1 METNGRMVRYL
12 KVWLTLMLLVLATA
26 AEAATVS
33 GTVTNNSGK
42 AGRVYLSL
50 RQYGW
55 YNGLGKTTAS
65 LNSGAFTS
73 FSIVGVQDGTYD
85 LVAIVDAGNDG
96 DLSENDPSATR
107 SVTVSSGGNQTGQD
121 LTINAPVAVPLTE
134 PVFVGIESGD
144 GIANVWVDAQ
154 YGSRNLAMP
163 DSYTLSC
170 NAGSYPVTITS
181 NESDS
186 GAFVRGLT
194 NGTTLNC
201 TATPV
206 INGVPDAAHA
216 GTGSVTVGG
225 CSYNGGCLPG
235 SATVTGKVNLP
246 AVNLAGRSLYAAV
259 VEPAADWALVGLV
272 EVPGPLTSASPMTYT
287 VPNVK
292 PGVHTVFLILDNGDR
307 QFSVY
312 GDYWSPESPLSN
324 IVVDGTA
331 ATVTAPTVTM
341 LSGNADYN
349 LTTQHNTWNW
359 GPGDMDYRLRAEV
372 YNLGK
377 RVVNV
382 TLKDPD
388 TKAVLYTLGLN
399 EGSFDFETPNTTRPD
414 LGVTRFE
421 TVIDYSDG
429 TSETVNLGAQAII
442 DDVPIPTFPV
452 GDVRIPDLW
461 NPVIS
466 WKTPSP
472 LPAAMMTYGFWMEN
486 GEMEGIPMNTLQV
499 QPSLWSPLQLNTESY
514 MGLWIED
521 SRWNSFNYSFSFTP
535 RSSGPVISGF
545 TPAGGPAG
553 TALTITGSGF
563 SGATAVTVNG
573 YGTNFVVNSDS
584 QITATLPASYSAT
597 GPILVTANGI
607 TGAST
612 ESFRGTIG
620 FTGTISIDGATP
632 ATGISGAEAKLVWSN
647 PEVKVTSTGS
657 NGSFSFPSNANPGIP
672 AGVPYMLRFSAPGY
686 HPTLTK
692 FMSGNGDVTS
702 SSAANYTLANDARL
716 TAWGAANVVNNTKGI
731 IRTSVQDTSN
741 NRLAG
746 ATVSVR
752 STLYPDSATPYTV
765 RYDDGTGVP
774 SLSATSTSSNGI
786 FYVMDV
792 DDGDTVT
799 AIAMKPGYG
808 FVPSVYRVTAG
819 AMIQGA
825 VRGAAVPT
833 TITPS
838 LPGGTYTAPVSVSFS
853 YAPSV
858 SNGQILYTT
867 DGRDPQFFG
876 TAMPYNGTIYDLPL
890 GPFTLRYI
898 YKTGNGAF
906 ASPGSVNYTINQDFT
921 APTVTVT
928 PYSGSTTYTKNLP
941 LNVTFS
947 ADEPATIYY
956 TTNGSTPTTFS
967 PSVSVATSGGSS
979 APVSINQDMTI
990 LRFFGMD
997 ASNNQSF
1004 EQQVTY
1010 VLDAT
1015 PPEVYFVDGTGMKNS
1030 RTFSVWINAS
1040 DTLSGVSQFLA
1051 KATNTPPSGSDPA
1064 WSSQN
1069 PVSVTVGSDGGFTYY
1084 AFAKDAVGNISAPF
1098 AFTFTVDTV
1107 PPAMPTVSSPASG
1120 SFLKTQNVAISGT
1133 GENGSTVYV
1142 YENATLLGSAPVSGG
1157 AYLITTSPLNAGAHT
1172 LRLYAQDSAT
1182 NVSGNTYIA
1191 LTIDLAAPAAPVI
1204 SSPAAGS
1211 TLLPTPTITGTAES
1225 GSTVKVKVGATVVG
1239 TGVATNGS
1247 FSITTSTLSE
1257 GPVTLNVTATDAA
1270 GNESTLT
1277 TRSFTILG
1285 YKVQVGAKEFQSIQA
1300 AYDDAATGNSA
1311 ALKVKAGMLTENNI
1325 FGRNVAVTLDG
1336 GYNDTYGSVTG
1347 TTKVKGKLLVR
1358 AGTVRVK
1365 KMAVY

>member
-1 METNGRMVRYL
+1 MEINGRKMGYL
-12 KVWLTLMLLVLATA
+12 KVWLTLMLLVMAIA

-50 RQYGW
+50 RQWGW
-55 YNGLGKTTAS
+55 STGLGKTTVS
-65 LNSGAFTS
+65 LNSGSSTS

-96 DLSENDPSATR
+96 DLGENDPSSTR
-107 SVTVSSGGNQTGQD
+107 SVTVSSGGNQTGQN
-121 LTINAPVAVPLTE
+121 LTINTPVTVPLTE

-144 GIANVWVDAQ
+144 KTAMVWVDAQ
-154 YGSRNLAMP
+154 YGSRNLAVP

-170 NAGSYPVTITS
+170 NAGSYPTTLTS
-181 NESDS
+181 SEADN
-186 GAFVRGLT
+186 GAFVTGLT
-194 NGTTLNC
+194 NGTDLEC

-216 GTGSVTVGG
+216 GTGNATIGG
-225 CSYNGGCLPG
+225 LQGNT
-235 SATVTGKVNLP
+235 TVTGKVNLP
-246 AVNLAGRSLYAAV
+246 AINLTGKTLYAAV
-259 VEPAADWALVGLV
+259 VEPAADWTLVGLAT
-272 EVPGPLTSASPMTYT
+272 VPGPLTSASPMTYS

-307 QFSVY
+307 QFSVA
-312 GDYWSPESPLSN
+312 GDYWSPESQLSN

-331 ATVTAPTVTM
+331 ATVIAPTVTM

-359 GPGDMDYRLRAEV
+359 EPGDKDYRLRVEV

-388 TKAVLYTLGLN
+388 TKAVLYTLGFD
-399 EGSFDFETPNTTRPD
+399 EGDFEFETPNMTRPD

-442 DDVPIPTFPV
+442 DDMPIPTFPV
-452 GDVRIPDLW
+452 GDVRIPDLS

-472 LPAAMMTYGFWMEN
+472 LPGAMMTYGFWMEN

-521 SRWNSFNYSFSFTP
+521 SRLNSFNYSFSFTP
-535 RSSGPVISGF
+535 RSTGPVISGF

-553 TALTITGSGF
+553 TTITITGSGF
-563 SGATAVTVNG
+563 SGASAVTVNG
-573 YGTNFVVNSDS
+573 FGTNFVVNSDS
-584 QITATLPASYSAT
+584 QITATLPASYTAT
-597 GPILVTANGI
+597 GPILVTAGGI

-620 FTGTISIDGATP
+620 FTGTIGIDGATP
-632 ATGISGAEAKLVWSN
+632 TTGISGAEAKLVWSN

-657 NGSFSFPSNANPGIP
+657 NGSFSFPNNANPGIP

-692 FMSGNGDVTS
+692 FMSGNGDVTA
-702 SSAANYTLANDARL
+702 SAGANYTLANDTRL

-792 DDGDTVT
+792 EDGDTVT
-799 AIAMKPGYG
+799 VVAMKPGYG
-808 FVPSVYRVTAG
+808 FVPNVYRMAAG
-819 AMIQGA
+819 AMSQGA
-825 VRGAAVPT
+825 VRGAPVPT

-867 DGRDPQFFG
+867 NGRDPQFFG
-876 TAMPYNGTIYDLPL
+876 TAMSYNGTIYDLPP
-890 GPFTLRYI
+890 GQFTLRYI

-906 ASPGSVNYTINQDFT
+906 ASPGSVNYTINQDIEP
-921 APTVTVT
+921 PTVTIA
-928 PYSGSTTYTKNLP
+928 PAPNSPPNYYYTRTLP
-941 LNVTFS
+941 VNVTFS

-956 TTNGSTPTTFS
+956 TTNGSTPTTSS
-967 PSVSVATSGGSS
+967 PSVSVATPGGSS
-979 APVSINQDMTI
+979 ASIQITQDMTI
-990 LRFFGMD
+990 LRFFGKD
-997 ASNNQSF
+997 AANNQSF
-1004 EQQVTY
+1004 EQQVNY
-1010 VLDAT
+1010 FLDTT
-1015 PPEVYFVDGTGMKNS
+1015 PPVIYSVGDGFQKNS
-1030 RTFSVWINAS
+1030 RTFSVSINTS
-1040 DTLSGVSQFLA
+1040 DNLSGVSQFMV
-1051 KATNTPPSGSDPA
+1051 KDVNTTPSGSDPG
-1064 WSSQN
+1064 WSDQN
-1069 PVSVTVGSDGGFTYY
+1069 PLNLTVGSDGTFTYY
-1084 AFAKDAVGNISAPF
+1084 AFVKDVAGNISA
-1098 AFTFTVDTV
+1098 AFPYTFTVDTL
-1107 PPAMPTVSSPASG
+1107 PPATPTVSSPPPG
-1120 SFLKTQNVAISGT
+1120 SSLNTQNVAISGT
-1133 GENGSTVYV
+1133 GENGSTVYA
-1142 YENATLLGSAPVSGG
+1142 YEGDTFLASSAVSGG
-1157 AYLITTSPLNAGAHT
+1157 AYLLTPYLTPGAHS
-1172 LRLYAQDSAT
+1172 LRLYAQDGAG

-1191 LTIDLAAPAAPVI
+1191 VTIDLTPPAAPVI
-1204 SSPAAGS
+1204 TAPAAGS
-1211 TLLPTPTITGTAES
+1211 TLLPTPTITGTAET
-1225 GSTVKVKVGATVVG
+1225 GSTVKVKVGATLVG
-1239 TGVATNGS
+1239 TGVASGGN
-1247 FSITTSTLSE
+1247 FSITTSTLPE
-1257 GPVTLNVTATDAA
+1257 GPVTLSVTATDAA
-1270 GNESTLT
+1270 GNESAAT
-1277 TRSFTILG
+1277 TRPFTILG
-1285 YKVQVGAKEFQSIQA
+1285 YKVKVGATEFQTIQS
-1300 AYDDAATGNSA
+1300 AYNDAATLNNSV
-1311 ALKVKAGMLTENNI
+1311 LKVKSGTLTETDT
-1325 FGRNVAVTLDG
+1325 FGRNIAVTLDG
-1336 GYNDTYGSVTG
+1336 GYDSTYGSVTG

-1358 AGTVRVK
+1358 SGTLRVRKV
-1365 KMAVY
+1365 AVY